1 MIDIRTPQ
9 PEDVRGFLELGAK
22 TFSEELH
29 AEDAERDE
37 RVLDPKRLF
46 AAYDGDRMVGTA
58 ADFGLTLTIPGG
70 ELAAAGVTLVGVLPT
85 HRRRGILNELMRAE
99 IDAMV
104 ARGDPLAILWASE
117 APIYGRYGY
126 GVATVYASIKAE
138 RDRFRL
144 RGDPPAVGD
153 VRLVDEDEAARVLPP
168 IYERVRRATPGMF
181 ARSEDWWL
189 NYRLPDP
196 ERHRHGAGPR
206 YFAVLTID
214 GVDEGYARY
223 RVKDD
228 WQDNV
233 ASSKL
238 RVIELVATSPTAE
251 RELWRFVFGVDLVAT
266 VEAWALAADNPLF
279 LLVTEP
285 RRLRMKLGDALWLRM
300 LDVER
305 ALSARSYASDG
316 SVSLELTDGFLPDN
330 AGTWQLEVSDGKAV
344 VTRPQSGAGEL
355 RLDVADLAS
364 AYLGGFSFTRLA
376 RAGRVEELA
385 EGALDRADAL
395 FRTPIAPWCPEV
407 F

>member
-1 MIDIRTPQ
+1 
-9 PEDVRGFLELGAK
+9 VRHFLEIGAK
-22 TFSEELH
+22 TFSE
-29 AEDAERDE
+29 AMRPEDAERDE
-37 RVLDPKRLF
+37 RVLDPERLF

-58 ADFGLTLTIPGG
+58 GDFGLTLTIPGG
-70 ELAAAGVTLVGVLPT
+70 QLPAAGVTLVGVLPT
-85 HRRRGILNELMRAE
+85 HRRRGILSQLMRTE

-104 ARGDPLAILWASE
+104 SRGDALAILWATE

-126 GVATVYASIKAE
+126 GMATLYASITAE

-144 RGDPPAVGD
+144 RGDPPGVGE

-168 IYERVRRATPGMF
+168 IYDRARRTTPGMF
-181 ARSEDWWL
+181 ERSEAWWR

-196 ERHRHGAGPR
+196 EQHRHGAGPR
-206 YFAVLTID
+206 YFAVLAID
-214 GVDEGYARY
+214 GGDEGYARY

-228 WQDNV
+228 WQDSV
-233 ASSKL
+233 TTSTL
-238 RVIELVATSPTAE
+238 RVIEAIATSPTAT
-251 RELWRFVFGVDLVAT
+251 RELWRFLFGVDLVAT

-285 RRLRMKLGDALWLRM
+285 RRLRMKLGDALWLRI

-305 ALSARSYASDG
+305 ALAARSYAGAG
-316 SVSLELTDGFLPDN
+316 SLSLELADGFLPDN
-330 AGTWQLEVSDGKAV
+330 AGAWQLEVSEGKAG
-344 VTRPQSGAGEL
+344 VTRLVSGAAEL

-376 RAGRVEELA
+376 RAGRVEERTK
-385 EGALDRADAL
+385 GALDRADAL
-395 FRTPIAPWCPEV
+395 FRTPVAPWCPEV

>member
-1 MIDIRTPQ
+1 VIEIRTP
-9 PEDVRGFLELGAK
+9 PPGDVRHFLEVGAK
-22 TFSEELH
+22 TFSQALHPEE
-29 AEDAERDE
+29 AERDE
-37 RVLDPKRLF
+37 RVLDPERLF

-58 ADFGLTLTIPGG
+58 GDFGLTLTIPGG
-70 ELAAAGVTLVGVLPT
+70 ELPAAGVTLVGVLPT
-85 HRRRGILNELMRAE
+85 HRRRGILNQLMRTE

-104 ARGDPLAILWASE
+104 RRGDPLAILWATE

-126 GVATVYASIKAE
+126 GLATVYTSIKAE

-144 RGDPPAVGD
+144 RGDPPAVGE
-153 VRLVDEDEAARVLPP
+153 VRLLDEDAAARVLPP
-168 IYERVRRATPGMF
+168 IYDRVRRSTPGMF
-181 ARSEDWWL
+181 ARTETWWR

-196 ERHRHGAGPR
+196 EHHRHGAGPR
-206 YFAVLTID
+206 YFAVLAID
-214 GVDEGYARY
+214 GVDEGYVRY

-228 WQDNV
+228 WQDSV
-233 ASSKL
+233 STSTL
-238 RVIELVATSPTAE
+238 RVIEAIATSPTAT
-251 RELWRFVFGVDLVAT
+251 RELWRFLFGVDLVAT

-285 RRLRMKLGDALWLRM
+285 RRLRMRLGDALWLRI
-300 LDVER
+300 LDVGR
-305 ALSARSYASDG
+305 ALSARSYASNG
-316 SVSLELTDGFLPDN
+316 NVSLEIADGLLPDN
-330 AGTWQLEVSDGKAV
+330 AGTWQLQVSDGEAE
-344 VTRPQSGAGEL
+344 VTRLESGAGEL

-395 FRTPIAPWCPEV
+395 LRTPVAPWCPEV